1 MDTRIFLHQC
11 QSSDNE
17 QRGNALNFSKHA
29 KSAHSRK
36 IKSKRTNM
44 EGMCMKKVIFRGSV
58 SALALAAAFAAA
70 QAQEIETIRV
80 GARASVANALEL
92 KKNATQAIDSIVSED
107 IGKLPDTT
115 VVEALQHVTGVAIV
129 RSGYEPNT
137 VLIRG
142 LPDNQTLLNGRQIF
156 TSTGRSISLP
166 DFPAEMLARV
176 DVHKASSA
184 TDISGGVSGL
194 IDVRLHRPFDF
205 KGLTVVAGGA
215 LSLPTLA
222 SVMDPS
228 GTVLVSDRWNT
239 SIGELGLLVNV
250 AWRNDHN
257 REEALTA
264 NQRTILTNA
273 GVVGSTVPG
282 NLDDP
287 FGINPAGTA
296 TSPLRNIAATTPIRQ
311 YAGGLYGAVL
321 PGGSSYQRN
330 GLVERASLSFVGQ
343 WRPTDHVEIFVEG
356 FYTRLRNSVTADFFV
371 SQTQNC
377 NNASKTTVFPGT
389 FFAQQTTYGCF
400 GITSNQPNKNKED
413 TGQIAA
419 GAQWDVSPN
428 LQLTTEWSG
437 TKSETKSRNNVLDA
451 MYNMPRDA
459 VTLTLSPGRSGGELY
474 EYRTTAHQDQ
484 NGLYFNQYYDN
495 WNNGHGGAWDGRVDA
510 TYFVNEETGFMSWLK
525 NVAVGY
531 RYNYRNANN
540 EGPAGGGVGCS
551 PTTRGTSSSANNFYL
566 VAAYDSPACVA
577 FRNAASI
584 NGVSYN
590 SVLAGGGTMA
600 AATAARTAAHN
611 AVGDPLANGTT
622 NLLQIGGLNLKSV
635 STDATRMT
643 HGTFFGGEYG
653 LTQWAT
659 PNEVWLR
666 RDADQVRAAMGY
678 GAGLP
683 AKSPATSYLIS
694 EGSHD
699 FYVKG
704 DYGFE
709 AFSLPVDGN
718 IGIRYVMTRLKQIG
732 ATAVYTAPVPA
743 NSACLT
749 CTTYTPTTAVKTSYD
764 MMPSIN
770 ARITL
775 DEGLFLRMAASKTIT
790 RPTFAQTNP
799 AQRVTAATAN
809 VQGSVNAG
817 NPNLNNIKSYNID
830 ADLTYYWGVGNHVTI
845 AGFNR
850 DVAGYIQ
857 NVTSQVF
864 IDGLAYNRTVPLN
877 SINSKVRGVEAA
889 YSQFLDFLPGVWSH
903 FGWDVNGTYIDGKFN
918 NIRQWQVN
926 TAFIYDDG
934 DLSAR
939 LSWTWASKY
948 LEGTSVGAQPN
959 NTWVAPRNNVDAS
972 INYNI
977 TDQLQLGIDVTNIMG
992 SRYRSF
998 GHAAGNDI
1006 ELEMDVFTSQVRRF
1020 DRSIAMTVR
1029 YRM

>member
-1 MDTRIFLHQC
+1 
-11 QSSDNE
+11 
-17 QRGNALNFSKHA
+17 
-29 KSAHSRK
+29 
-36 IKSKRTNM
+36 
-44 EGMCMKKVIFRGSV
+44 MKKKILRGSV
-58 SALALAAAFAAA
+58 SALALTVAFASAR
-70 QAQEIETIRV
+70 AQEVETITV
-80 GARASVANALEL
+80 GARASVANSLEL

-129 RSGYEPNT
+129 RSGYEPSV

-156 TSTGRSISLP
+156 TSTGRAISLP

-215 LSLPTLA
+215 LGLPTLA

-228 GTVLVSDRWNT
+228 ASVLISNRWDT
-239 SIGELGLLVNV
+239 GIGEIGLLANV

-257 REEALTA
+257 REEAINPGGRA
-264 NQRTILTNA
+264 IISNA
-273 GVVGSTVPG
+273 AVSGSTVPS

-287 FGINPAGTA
+287 LAINPPGTA
-296 TSPLRNIAATTPIRQ
+296 TSPQRNLTATSPIRS
-311 YAGGLYGAVL
+311 YTGGYGAAL
-321 PGGSSYQRN
+321 PGGSAYQRN
-330 GLVERASLSFVGQ
+330 GLVERSSLSLATQ
-343 WRPTDHVEIFVEG
+343 WRPSEHVEVFVEG
-356 FYTRLRNSVTADFFV
+356 FYTRLRNSVASDFFV
-371 SQTQNC
+371 SQPQNC
-377 NNASKTTVFPGT
+377 SNASQTSVFAGT
-389 FFAQQTTYGCF
+389 FFADKVTYGCF

-413 TGQIAA
+413 TAQVAA

-428 LQLTTEWSG
+428 LQLTTEWSA

-459 VTLTLSPGRSGGELY
+459 VTVTVSPGGSGALLY
-474 EYRTTAHQDQ
+474 DYRTNAHRDL
-484 NGLYFNQYYDN
+484 NGTYFNQFYDN
-495 WNNGHGGAWDGRVDA
+495 WNNGHGAAWDGRLDA
-510 TYFVNEETGFMSWLK
+510 TYFINEETGVMSWLK
-525 NVAVGY
+525 SVSAGY

-540 EGPAGGGVGCS
+540 EGPAGGGIGCS
-551 PTTRGTSSSANNFYL
+551 PTTRGTSSAAANFYL
-566 VAAYDSPACVA
+566 VSAYDSPACTA

-590 SVLAGGGTMA
+590 SVIAAGGTEA
-600 AATAARTAAHN
+600 AAIAARTAAHT

-622 NLLQIGGLNLKSV
+622 NLLQIGGINLTSV
-635 STDATRMT
+635 SKDATRFT

-653 LTQWAT
+653 LTQWVT
-659 PNEVWLR
+659 PNEIWLR
-666 RDADQVRAAMGY
+666 RDAEQVRNKMGY
-678 GAGLP
+678 SGLP
-683 AKSPATSYLIS
+683 VKSPATSYLIA

-709 AFSLPVDGN
+709 AFGVPVDGN
-718 IGIRYVMTRLKQIG
+718 IGLRYVMTRMKQIG
-732 ATAVYTAPVPA
+732 ATATYVAPVPA

-749 CTTYTPTTAVKTSYD
+749 CTTYTTTAAVKTTYD
-764 MMPSIN
+764 LMPSIN

-775 DEGLFLRMAASKTIT
+775 GEGLFLRLAGSKTIT

-809 VQGSVNAG
+809 ISGSINAG
-817 NPNLNNIKSYNID
+817 NPNLNNIKSYNFD
-830 ADLTYYWGVGNHVTI
+830 VDLSYYWGTGNHLTV

-857 NVTSQVF
+857 TVTDQVF
-864 IDGLAYNRTVPLN
+864 LDGLAYNRNIPQNL
-877 SINSKVRGVEAA
+877 INSKVRGIEAG
-889 YSQFLDFLPGVWSH
+889 YSQFLDFLPDVWSH

-939 LSWTWASKY
+939 LSWTYASKY
-948 LEGTSVGAQPN
+948 KEGTAVGPQPN
-959 NTWVAPRNNVDAS
+959 NVWVAPRNNVDAS
-972 INYNI
+972 VNYNI
-977 TDQLQLGIDVTNIMG
+977 TEQLQVGLDATNIMG

-998 GHAAGNDI
+998 GSAAGNDI
-1006 ELEMDVFTSQVRRF
+1006 EREMDVFTNTIRRF
-1020 DRSIAMTVR
+1020 DRTISATLR